1 MAPAVPPELSRL
13 INAADESARQEAWE
27 VFVQNHSKLLIH
39 AVRSMGGGYDATM
52 DRYAHVLERL
62 RSDDFQ
68 RLRAYA
74 PMDCAKFTTWLVV
87 VARRLGVDYQR
98 HQYGRNRSSESPD
111 SEALEQTQRVRRKLA
126 DLVAVDM
133 DLEAVSDDTRADPAS
148 NVIQV
153 ELREALERVMSILPT
168 RDRLLL
174 ALRFEH
180 EVSVREIADVMGF
193 PSQFHVYRRL
203 KKVTSELRDALER
216 EGIHEATG

>member
-1 MAPAVPPELSRL
+1 
-13 INAADESARQEAWE
+13 
-27 VFVQNHSKLLIH
+27 
-39 AVRSMGGGYDATM
+39 
-52 DRYAHVLERL
+52 
-62 RSDDFQ
+62 
-68 RLRAYA
+68 
-74 PMDCAKFTTWLVV
+74 
-87 VARRLGVDYQR
+87 
-98 HQYGRNRSSESPD
+98 
-111 SEALEQTQRVRRKLA
+111 
-126 DLVAVDM
+126 M

>member
-98 HQYGRNRSSESPD
+98 HS
-111 SEALEQTQRVRRKLA
+111 
-126 DLVAVDM
+126 
-133 DLEAVSDDTRADPAS
+133 AS
-148 NVIQV
+148 IISGTN
-153 ELREALERVMSILPT
+153 T
-168 RDRLLL
+168 
-174 ALRFEH
+174 
-180 EVSVREIADVMGF
+180 
-193 PSQFHVYRRL
+193 
-203 KKVTSELRDALER
+203 
-216 EGIHEATG
+216 EGIEAPSRRTAKRSNRHRESAGNWPIWWQ